1 MRRLLLALAL
11 LLAAAAAVP
20 AAAQAPS
27 STALVADLSKRQ
39 IAITTGFAGT
49 DLLLFGAVEGPGDV
63 IVVVRGPR
71 RDQVVRRKIRI
82 AGVWL
87 NGESVEF
94 EHVPVF
100 YWVASSRPLAAI
112 AEPGFL
118 DEHAIGTGHLDFRPV
133 QTAHDTAAYRAA
145 LIRNKAEAD
154 LYEEAEGAVTF
165 VADRLFRTSVTFPAN
180 LPTGTYA
187 AEVYLLRDRT
197 LVSRQT
203 ATIDVARVGLGARI
217 HNFARQQ
224 AALYGIIAVLVAL
237 VAGWLAGAI
246 FRRA

>member
-1 MRRLLLALAL
+1 MRRALTAMLLALLWVAPASAQSPAL
-11 LLAAAAAVP
+11 I
-20 AAAQAPS
+20 
-27 STALVADLSKRQ
+27 ADLSKRQ

-94 EHVPVF
+94 AHVPVF
-100 YWVASSRPLAAI
+100 YRVASSRPLSAI
-112 AEPGFL
+112 ATPAFL
-118 DEHAIGTGHLDFRPV
+118 DQHAIGTDHLDLSP
-133 QTAHDTAAYRAA
+133 AEGAIHDIPAFRAA

-165 VADRLFRTSVTFPAN
+165 LADRLFRTTVTFPAN
-180 LPTGTYA
+180 LPTGTYE
-187 AEVYLLRDRT
+187 AEVYLLRDRA

-203 ATIDVARVGLGARI
+203 TTIEVARVGLGARI

-237 VAGWLAGAI
+237 AAGWLAGVI

>member
-1 MRRLLLALAL
+1 MRRGFFAL
-11 LLAAAAAVP
+11 LLGLLCSAP
-20 AAAQAPS
+20 AAGQTP
-27 STALVADLSKRQ
+27 ALIADLSKRQ

-63 IVVVRGPR
+63 IVVVRGPPR
-71 RDQVVRRKIRI
+71 EQVVRRKIRI

-94 EHVPVF
+94 AHVPVF
-100 YWVASSRPLAAI
+100 YWVASSRPLNAI
-112 AEPGFL
+112 APPAFL
-118 DEHAIGTGHLDFRPV
+118 DQHGIGTGHLALRPAEGA
-133 QTAHDTAAYRAA
+133 QHDIPAFRAA
-145 LIRNKAEAD
+145 LVRNKAEAD

-165 VADRLFRTSVTFPAN
+165 LADRLFRTTVTFPAN
-180 LPTGTYA
+180 LPTGTYE
-187 AEVYLLRDRT
+187 AEVYLLRDRS

-203 ATIDVARVGLGARI
+203 TTIEVARVGLGARI

-237 VAGWLAGAI
+237 AAGWLAGVI